1 MNRRRFFALLIAAA
15 LGAVATLL
23 LRPSAPFA
31 ASSPSV
37 SPTRSIAVVRPADF
51 TAEHAALVA
60 ASQLA
65 DPRAR
70 ARALGQAFQALLER
84 DAEAA
89 LLALRAL
96 PRGADTT
103 PRFFCYW
110 KRCIVATPTAPSRSR
125 ANW

>member
-37 SPTRSIAVVRPADF
+37 SPSRSIAVVRPADF

-70 ARALGQAFQALLER
+70 ARALGQAFQALLDR

-89 LLALRAL
+89 LLALRFRVA
-96 PRGADTT
+96 PITT